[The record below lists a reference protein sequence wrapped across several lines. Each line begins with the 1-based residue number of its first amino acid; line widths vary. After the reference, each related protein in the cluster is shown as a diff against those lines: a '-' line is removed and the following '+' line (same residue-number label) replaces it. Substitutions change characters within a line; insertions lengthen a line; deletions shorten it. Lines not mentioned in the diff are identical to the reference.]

1 MRDFKGFRVVEVQG
15 LIVGF
20 LLPFFV
26 NGVSVW
32 VGRAVTGRPVGHEV
46 AVDGVLCSISCL
58 LQGLRAEKVLHALSH
73 L

>member
-15 LIVGF
+15 LIVGLLIAF
-20 LLPFFV
+20 LCER
-26 NGVSVW
+26 VSVW
-32 VGRAVTGRPVGHEV
+32 VGRALTRRPVGHEV